1 MKEKRYKSKG
11 NYVVNFFATP
21 IPDYSETI
29 VLLANTPVTNPI
41 YDK

>member
-1 MKEKRYKSKG
+1 MKNKKTSHQP

-21 IPDYSETI
+21 IPDYSREI
-29 VLLANTPVTNPI
+29 ILLANTPVTNPI